1 MHMRCL
7 SFFEYTQQWAD
18 YLKDGP
24 VANAGLAKMQTYGP
38 WDTRK
43 RRDMEGFAAIIVVM
57 LLAA

>member
-1 MHMRCL
+1 MSL